1 MASAYKWFGLAPL
14 LVLPLHA
21 DAHTADLTCLTMV
34 HHQPHEGCNGIRNQT
49 KCLKS
54 RDGRTTV
61 EWRGIKIAFQPCVW
75 CGGLHCTD
83 LGNSL
88 CEPADLMFRGQSLGV
103 WKRGA
108 PISSLRIAACPLP
121 SQASSQ
127 TSAVH
132 SSGPAPA
139 PALSSISTPAPQIP
153 LDAAVGPATQLPTT
167 GANADSMLRPVEIHP
182 RPVAMPSAERNGN
195 LTHEEGNASTGA
207 SSGNRTLSTQAWV
220 LLVLVLILCVPVP
233 LLFIRNKQTLQSGK
247 PKQPDV
253 EQTLKRESEPLF
265 APTHMPTSAMSHA
278 VPVYSPLSPTLASV
292 GLPA

>member
-1 MASAYKWFGLAPL
+1 VSG
-14 LVLPLHA
+14 
-21 DAHTADLTCLTMV
+21 
-34 HHQPHEGCNGIRNQT
+34 
-49 KCLKS
+49 
-54 RDGRTTV
+54 
-61 EWRGIKIAFQPCVW
+61 
-75 CGGLHCTD
+75 
-83 LGNSL
+83 
-88 CEPADLMFRGQSLGV
+88 
-103 WKRGA
+103 
-108 PISSLRIAACPLP
+108 
-121 SQASSQ
+121 
-127 TSAVH
+127 SAVPQFRH
-132 SSGPAPA
+132 LG
-139 PALSSISTPAPQIP
+139 LQHVRYHRKHHHKHQQYTHQDLHQHQRYHQYLPAPQIP